1 MSKIMAVN
9 AGSSS
14 LKFQLLE
21 MPEERVITEG
31 LIERIGLE
39 KPNFVIKYQ
48 GEKEE
53 KLVPAENHAVA
64 VDILLK
70 ALVQKGIVKDLKE
83 IVGVGHRILHCGEK
97 YTDSV
102 VMTDEAIAVVESV
115 NDLGPLHNPANL
127 TGIRA
132 FKKALPDVVQV
143 GVFDTSFHL
152 TMEPEAYMY
161 ATPYEW
167 YEKYHVRKYGF
178 HGTSYRFVSAEA
190 AKRLNR
196 PLEGLKMIIAHLGNG
211 ASLAAIKD
219 GKVVDTSMG
228 LTPLDGLPMGTRSGT
243 IDPAIVEFIC
253 KKENK
258 TASEVTTILNK
269 KSGYIGYFP
278 SSSDGRD
285 LRKAQADGDEK
296 ADLILRMQEK
306 KIVDYIGSYY
316 AYMGGCDVLVFT
328 AGIGEKSPQ
337 TRSEVCARLK
347 EAFGVEIDEQK
358 NIDTFGVYGEIST
371 SNSKIKVLVVPTN
384 EEIMIARDVMRLGNI
399 K

>member
-70 ALVQKGIVKDLKE
+70 ALVEKGIVKDLKE

-167 YEKYHVRKYGF
+167 YKKYHVRKYGF

-371 SNSKIKVLVVPTN
+371 PNSKIKVLVVPTN